1 MFLFEKKKHLP
12 VVERWLVAESD
23 GEGVA
28 WGLAGDMISSFI
40 SSLTSSL
47 I

>member
-1 MFLFEKKKHLP
+1 MNIKRKKLLP
-12 VVERWLVAESD
+12 VVDRWLVAESD

-28 WGLAGDMISSFI
+28 WGRVGDKI
-40 SSLTSSL
+40 SSL

>member
-1 MFLFEKKKHLP
+1 MNKNKIKHLP
-12 VVERWLVAESD
+12 VVDRWLVAESD

-28 WGLAGDMISSFI
+28 WGLAGDKI
-40 SSLTSSL
+40 SSL